1 MNYGQTSDNLR
12 NEFISSQWANNGKN
26 VSITGGNVGI
36 GTTNPTFPLH
46 VVGAS
51 GSVTVPYSQISGGA
65 GAGFSVPG
73 TPNPNLTVGI
83 FTSGGI
89 WSAGNGFIS
98 TSDERIKK
106 NIKKLSNNLEKILK
120 LDIVEYTYI
129 DTLKY
134 GTATQVGFTA
144 QNIQK
149 VFSDAIKFKVK
160 EFIPNIFRKIKLNN
174 NIFHLEEPDGTVVR
188 VYDQN
193 NQRHDLT
200 VRDHKVEF
208 VGDEVFVYGKEVDDL
223 LAIEKDA
230 LFCLSI
236 GAIQELSEKVSR
248 LEEKLKDM

>member
-26 VSITGGNVGI
+26 VSISGNVGI

-46 VVGAS
+46 VVGGA
-51 GSVTVPYSQISGGA
+51 GSVTIPYSQIFGGV
-65 GAGFSVPG
+65 GGGFTVPG
-73 TPNPNLTVGI
+73 VPNPNLTVGI
-83 FTSGGI
+83 FASGGI
-89 WSAGNGFIS
+89 WASGNGFIS

-106 NIKKLSNNLEKILK
+106 NIKKISNNLEKILK

-129 DTLKY
+129 DTIRY

-160 EFIPNIFRKIKLNN
+160 EFIPNIFRKIKIIN
-174 NIFHLEEPDGTVVR
+174 NIFEVDEPDGTVVR
-188 VYDQN
+188 VYDQDN
-193 NQRHDLT
+193 RRHDLT

>member
-46 VVGAS
+46 VVGGVGATS
-51 GSVTVPYSQISGGA
+51 QTYSQIKNALGG
-65 GAGFSVPG
+65 GFIQTTAAVPSVG
-73 TPNPNLTVGI
+73 VFADT
-83 FTSGGI
+83 GI
-89 WSAGNGFIS
+89 WSSGNGFIS

-174 NIFHLEEPDGTVVR
+174 NIFELDEPDGTVVR
-188 VYDQN
+188 VYDQDN
-193 NQRHDLT
+193 RRHDLT